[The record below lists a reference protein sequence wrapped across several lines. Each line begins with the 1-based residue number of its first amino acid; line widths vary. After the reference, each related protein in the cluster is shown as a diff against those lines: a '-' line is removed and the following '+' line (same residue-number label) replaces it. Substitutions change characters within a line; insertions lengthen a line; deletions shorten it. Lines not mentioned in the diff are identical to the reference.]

1 MTLGEILAPE
11 RVRAELSAGTKEEAV
26 AELAELL
33 GRGVAVAPA
42 AEIARVLLER
52 ERLSS
57 TAIGEGIAIPH
68 GRLAGIDAVV
78 AAFGRSSRGIDFDSV
93 DGRPTHLFFA
103 LVAPEDAA
111 ALHLKALARISRRL
125 KSAEFR
131 ERLLR
136 LSGEEEIYQAIL
148 AEDARD

>member
-1 MTLGEILAPE
+1 MTLGEILAPD
-11 RVRAELSAGTKEEAV
+11 RVRAELGARTKEEAV

-68 GRLAGIDAVV
+68 GRLAGIDSVV

-131 ERLLR
+131 ERLLE
-136 LSGEEEIYQAIL
+136 LEGDAEIYEAIL